1 VKPTGNAL
9 AAGLQR
15 AGAVLYWPAPV
26 AHRDMGYPVQGVR
39 ARPGMQASSRHDD
52 DTHRADLAAIAAQDQ
67 RAMKR
72 FYTAFAPAT
81 FQFAMRR
88 LSDPV
93 QAEEVVVETMY
104 EVWRHAA
111 RFAGESGVRTWVL
124 GIARHKLLD
133 KLRERY
139 RHRHE
144 SLDDENETGDGP
156 GMAAESDAPE
166 GFERVAQREHH
177 EMIAHC
183 ANKLPEDQREAL
195 HLALYEDLP
204 LADIAQIQA
213 CPENTVKTRLF
224 HARRKM
230 KECLQRLFGHNDGPF
245 AGAPHG

>member
-1 VKPTGNAL
+1 MPIGDGLPTGL
-9 AAGLQR
+9 R
-15 AGAVLYWPAPV
+15 CAGAVLYWPAPV
-26 AHRDMGYPVQGVR
+26 AHRAMGHPAQRVR
-39 ARPGMQASSRHDD
+39 ARQGMPASSRQDD
-52 DTHRADLAAIAAQDQ
+52 DTHRADLAAIAAQNQ
-67 RAMKR
+67 QAMKR
-72 FYTAFAPAT
+72 FYAAFAPAT

-104 EVWRHAA
+104 EVWCHAA
-111 RFAGESGVRTWVL
+111 RFAGQSGVRTWVL

-144 SLDDENETGDGP
+144 SLDEENEAGDGP
-156 GMAAESDAPE
+156 GMDAESDAPE

-177 EMIAHC
+177 DMIVHC

-230 KECLQRLFGHNDGPF
+230 KECLQRLFGHSDGPF
-245 AGAPHG
+245 AGAQHG